1 MRMNRI
7 IGIIAV
13 AGLGVMPVC
22 AQNQDINDASVKG
35 YSHAGNV
42 RLSSQPLEND
52 AGVEDSLRQARQL
65 RDLSRVANGMERSP
79 YYDYDIPY
87 YTGMPVWGGYQWDLH
102 KGMNVSL
109 SASAFVTSGNRQ
121 YFPGSGFSTDA
132 SMMYV
137 MPVNKKLTV
146 AVGGYASTNNFGRY
160 QFNDFGIQ
168 GMAAYHFN
176 DKLNLYAYGRY
187 SFINPK
193 IPYPVRA
200 MAPFLKS
207 SSTFGGVLDYKVTP
221 SIRFQ
226 VGIRS
231 DQYHY

>member
-1 MRMNRI
+1 MPAMAQHKD
-7 IGIIAV
+7 IGKDVIKGHSQGRSVQLAGDDIKV
-13 AGLGVMPVC
+13 AQ
-22 AQNQDINDASVKG
+22 AT
-35 YSHAGNV
+35 
-42 RLSSQPLEND
+42 
-52 AGVEDSLRQARQL
+52 EDSLREER
-65 RDLSRVANGMERSP
+65 RMRELSRMANGMERSP
-79 YYDYDIPY
+79 YSYDVPY

-109 SASAFVTSGNRQ
+109 SASAFVTSGHNQ
-121 YFPGSGFSTDA
+121 YFPGSGYSTDA
-132 SMMYV
+132 SMLYV

-146 AVGGYASTNNFGRY
+146 AVGGYVSTNNFGRY
-160 QFNDFGIQ
+160 GSFNDFGIQ
-168 GMAAYHFN
+168 GMAAYQFN

-207 SSTFGGVLDYKVTP
+207 SSTVGGVLDYKVTP
-221 SIRFQ
+221 SIRLQ

-231 DQYHY
+231 DQYNY

>member
-1 MRMNRI
+1 MKKVLYI
-7 IGIIAV
+7 IGV
-13 AGLGVMPVC
+13 ALTGVMPVC
-22 AQNQDINDASVKG
+22 AQNQDIKEQPVEGHSSTGTVQ
-35 YSHAGNV
+35 
-42 RLSSQPLEND
+42 LSGQPLEND
-52 AGVEDSLRQARQL
+52 AAVEDSLRQESQL
-65 RDLSRVANGMERSP
+65 RDLSRMANRMERP
-79 YYDYDIPY
+79 AYDSYDIPY

-109 SASAFVTSGNRQ
+109 SASAFVSSGNHQ
-121 YFPGSGFSTDA
+121 YFPGSGYSTDA

-146 AVGGYASTNNFGRY
+146 AVGGYVSTNSFGRY
-160 QFNDFGIQ
+160 SFNDFGVQ

-207 SSTFGGVLDYKVTP
+207 SSTIGGVLDYKVTP
-221 SIRFQ
+221 SIRVQ

-231 DQYHY
+231 DQYNY

>member
-1 MRMNRI
+1 MVKHI
-7 IGIIAV
+7 IIALM
-13 AGLGVMPVC
+13 AFGCGT
-22 AQNQDINDASVKG
+22 AAIAQDIAVDAARGHSPKN
-35 YSHAGNV
+35 NV
-42 RLSSQPLEND
+42 LLSTGPLEESPAN
-52 AGVEDSLRQARQL
+52 EDSLRQER
-65 RDLSRVANGMERSP
+65 RIREMSGIANRMERTP
-79 YYDYDIPY
+79 YYYDVPY
-87 YTGMPVWGGYQWDLH
+87 YTGMPTWGGYQWDLH

-109 SASAFVTSGNRQ
+109 SASAFVTSGDHT

-160 QFNDFGIQ
+160 RFNDFGIQ
-168 GMAAYHFN
+168 GMAAYQFN

-187 SFINPK
+187 SFINPR

-207 SSTFGGVLDYKVTP
+207 SSTFGGVLDYKVTS
-221 SIRFQ
+221 SIRIQ
-226 VGIRS
+226 VGVRS
-231 DQYHY
+231 DRYNY